1 MSKLAEVCAIPIDE
15 KFRRD
20 SFCILSARQAPPVQD
35 SVPTRFSLLGDA
47 DPGELTPQLP
57 YRFWGV
63 WDRANQYGESFRFN
77 SFCALAPH
85 NRTGVVKYLQ
95 QARNVGPATAETL
108 WEAFLGDAVRVL
120 RETPERA
127 VEAVG
132 PRFGIEKAREAA
144 EDLQMMA
151 AAENLTI
158 RLYDL
163 FDGRGFGKAC
173 VRQALK
179 LWGARAVEILTRDPY
194 RAMALRGV
202 GFLKADRFYLD
213 LGKDPAR
220 LKRQAYCLSY
230 SVLKE
235 SDAQGHVWVP
245 WEAGVEYL
253 KAAVAGAPVSPEK
266 ALTLATRGK
275 ILRTRQDAAGTL
287 WAADVRRAMAEEY
300 VCRHVVNAM
309 ARETIEWPRLDRPE
323 FSELTDHQRAEL
335 SKALSGPVAIL
346 GGRPGTGKSFSLVRL
361 VRALLAM
368 HGRTCVRIVAPTGKA
383 AQRVK
388 ELMQEAHVS
397 GVEPTTIHRGLGV
410 QSCDEGGFTFAHN
423 ELNPLPCRFLIVEEA
438 SMLGTG
444 LFRSLLA
451 ARSRGCGLLL
461 VGDVNQLPPVE
472 YGAPLRDM
480 IDAGLPYGQIIQ
492 IHRNAGSIVRACSAI
507 CDGLPWQT
515 DDKIDLQVEQPK
527 NLVLIQSG
535 KAYAPAKVL
544 QLVQKL
550 RDESPFDPVWDCQIL
565 VAVNRR
571 SPLSRVALNKQL
583 QDMLN
588 PATGD
593 SKSPFRVN
601 DKTIMLRNCF
611 LNEAS
616 EDDGRW
622 TTSDDK
628 HLICNGDI
636 GRVLLAEERRTVV
649 EFFNPQRIVM
659 IPRGRKNTNGDADK
673 EKEDENDKEPD
684 KPDVKANGRQ
694 DAKKEEEKADTG
706 CDLDLAYAVTCHKL
720 QGSQAPVVIVCVD
733 EYPGASGEY
742 GVCDRAWL
750 YTAISRAQKACF
762 LIGMKHVADSMCRR
776 QFIGRRKTFMAELIR
791 EMAAKEG
798 VRLRIKESELW

>member
-1 MSKLAEVCAIPIDE
+1 VSKLAEVCAIPVDE
-15 KFRRD
+15 KFRREA
-20 SFCILSARQAPPVQD
+20 FCIMSARQAPPVKGEL
-35 SVPTRFSLLGDA
+35 PTRFSLLGEA
-47 DPGELTPQLP
+47 NPGELTPQLP
-57 YRFWGV
+57 YRFWGT
-63 WDRANQYGESFRFN
+63 WDHGNKYGESFKFN

-95 QARNVGPATAETL
+95 QARNIGPATAETL
-108 WEAFLGDAVRVL
+108 WEAFLGDAVRIL
-120 RETPERA
+120 RTDPQRA
-127 VEAVG
+127 SEAVG
-132 PRFGIEKAREAA
+132 PRFSVEKAREAA
-144 EDLQMMA
+144 EDLEVMA

-235 SDAQGHVWVP
+235 SDAQSHVWVP

-275 ILRTRQDAAGTL
+275 ILRTRTDAAGVL
-287 WAADVRRAMAEEY
+287 WAADVRRAGAEEY
-300 VCRHVVNAM
+300 VCRHVVHAM
-309 ARETIEWPRLDRPE
+309 ATETIDWPRLDRPE
-323 FSELTDHQRAEL
+323 FAELTDHQREEL
-335 SKALSGPVAIL
+335 AKVLVAAICIL
-346 GGRPGTGKSFSLVRL
+346 GGRPGTGKSFCLVRL
-361 VRALLAM
+361 VKVLIALYGPMAIKIM
-368 HGRTCVRIVAPTGKA
+368 APTGKA

-388 ELMQEAHVS
+388 ELMQEAKVS

-410 QSCDEGGFTFAHN
+410 QSCDEGGFTFTHN
-423 ELNPLPCRFLIVEEA
+423 EQNPLPCRFLVIEEA

-451 ARSRGCGLLL
+451 ARPRGCGLLL
-461 VGDVNQLPPVE
+461 VADVNQLPPVE
-472 YGAPLRDM
+472 YGAPVRDLLL
-480 IDAGLPYGQIIQ
+480 AGVPCGEFTE
-492 IHRNAGSIVRACSAI
+492 IHRNAGTIVRACSAI

-515 DDKIDLQVEQPK
+515 DDGIDLQAEQPR
-527 NLVLIQSG
+527 NLMLVQSG

-544 QLVQKL
+544 QLVQRM
-550 RDESPFDPVWDCQIL
+550 RDESPFDPVWAVQVL

-593 SKSPFRVN
+593 TKSPFRPN

-611 LNEAS
+611 LNQAS

-622 TTSDDK
+622 VTSDDK

-659 IPRGRKNTNGDADK
+659 IPRGRKNANGET
-673 EKEDENDKEPD
+673 EKKNEDDKEPD

-706 CDLDLAYAVTCHKL
+706 CDLDLAYAVTVHKS
-720 QGSQAPVVIVCVD
+720 QGSQWPVIIYCLD
-733 EYPGASGEY
+733 EYPGATGDH
-742 GVCDRAWL
+742 GIVDRAHL
-750 YTAISRAQKACF
+750 YTGISRAQKACF
-762 LIGMKHVADSMCRR
+762 LVGQMHVAYSVCRKS
-776 QFIGRRKTFMAELIR
+776 FIGRRKTFMVELIR
-791 EMAAKEG
+791 ELAAKEG